1 MTPAR
6 SSRHAALEMK
16 RASRG
21 LASVDETGVFE
32 GYASVFG
39 EVDLGGDIVMP
50 GAFAQTL
57 RSRAASAV
65 RMLWQHEA
73 GEPIGAWLSLIEDS
87 VGLKARGRLNLD
99 VARGRE
105 ALALL
110 RQGAVDGLSIGF
122 RAGRVSRDRKSGER
136 RIHTLEL
143 VEISI
148 VTFPMAPQARVHA
161 VKRASVAAAPAFA
174 RLEWLTAAASF
185 GAALDRAR

>member
-1 MTPAR
+1 MMPQEQSLQRPLQT
-6 SSRHAALEMK
+6 K
-16 RASRG
+16 RAARA

-39 EVDLGGDIVMP
+39 EVDLGGDVVMP

-57 RSRAASAV
+57 RRRAPAAV
-65 RMLWQHEA
+65 RMLWQHEP
-73 GEPIGAWLSLIEDS
+73 GEPIGAWVSLTEDS

-122 RAGRVSRDRKSGER
+122 RAGRVSRDRKSGAR
-136 RIHTLEL
+136 QIHTLEL

-161 VKRASVAAAPAFA
+161 VKRAPCEAAPAFA

-185 GAALDRAR
+185 HAALDRAR